1 MTKFD
6 MTFKILMLGNASV
19 GKTTLSE
26 HYITGVFKPD
36 IKLTVGVD
44 FFIKTV
50 EVDGK
55 RIKLQIWDMG
65 GEERFRFLLPTYCLG
80 SSGAIFLYD
89 VTNKKSLD
97 DQHEWTTIFREKNG
111 NTPILLAGNK
121 VDLEDQ
127 REVPRELGI
136 QVAKQTGMSG
146 FVEVSAKS
154 GANVQKTFDL
164 LTELMVKRMN
174 ENSKDEKKLSAKERR
189 RLKYGR

>member
-19 GKTTLSE
+19 GKTSLSE
-26 HYITGVFKPD
+26 RYITGVFRPD

-50 EVDGK
+50 EIDGK
-55 RIKLQIWDMG
+55 KIKLQIWDMG

-97 DQHEWTTIFREKNG
+97 DQNEWTSIFREKNG
-111 NTPILLAGNK
+111 DAPILLAGNK
-121 VDLEDQ
+121 VDLEDL

-146 FVEVSAKS
+146 FVEVSAKQ
-154 GANVQKTFDL
+154 GINVQKTFDL
-164 LTELMVKRMN
+164 LTKLMVERMEEN
-174 ENSKDEKKLSAKERR
+174 GENSQKMSARERR
-189 RLKYGR
+189 RQKYKR